1 MKNNEFIDLCV
12 SKLVEYVNSNLDKSD
27 ALINITKDCVFVVW
41 SCKTL
46 QNNKAL
52 LSTTCIMNLH
62 IMVIKRNYIL
72 MLTKNGKIS
81 AIRLI
86 K

>member
-27 ALINITKDCVFVVW
+27 DLINITKDCVFVVW

-46 QNNKAL
+46 QNN
-52 LSTTCIMNLH
+52 
-62 IMVIKRNYIL
+62 NYK
-72 MLTKNGKIS
+72 MEE
-81 AIRLI
+81 
-86 K
+86 